1 MTFLTLTY
9 PPIIDIGL
17 VVTILTIVVD
27 SLIPLLM
34 STIDIMHS
42 PIHQPNNG

>member
-1 MTFLTLTY
+1 MSFLTLTY

-17 VVTILTIVVD
+17 VVTILRIVVD

-34 STIDIMHS
+34 SSIDIMHS
-42 PIHQPNNG
+42 PIHQTNDG